1 MKTLKLLLFAF
12 ITTFLFTGCYT
23 FVEPG
28 HEAVKVM
35 VAGSN
40 TGDQEVLPAG
50 RYFNTYRTQYYRF
63 PIFEQTAQF
72 RGNEAFEFTVEGLK
86 VGMEIGISYIITDTE
101 AMFRRYR
108 VGVDEVTNVHLR
120 NIVRD
125 ALNTETRAMT
135 MEDIY
140 GEESN
145 SMMQRVFERVNTVI
159 DPVGLK
165 MTGIYMIGR
174 PQFPREVEQAIERRI
189 SANQTAEQR
198 EIERREAIA
207 QAEIDRERARGEGDA
222 RVIRAQ
228 SEAEANRAIAQ
239 SLTPVLVQYYALEK
253 WDGELPKFTGGG
265 AVPFINID

>member
-1 MKTLKLLLFAF
+1 MKVKLLILIASLFM
-12 ITTFLFTGCYT
+12 FTGCYV
-23 FVEPG
+23 FIEPG

-72 RGNEAFEFTVEGLK
+72 RGSEAFEFTVEGLK
-86 VGMEIGISYIITDTE
+86 VGMEIGISYRIIDTNT
-101 AMFRRYR
+101 MFRRYR
-108 VGVDEVTNVHLR
+108 VGVEEVTNVHLR

-125 ALNTETRAMT
+125 ALNTETRSMS
-135 MEDIY
+135 MEGIY

-145 SMMQRVFERVNTVI
+145 RMMERVFSRVNDI
-159 DPVGLK
+159 IEPIGIQ

-174 PQFPREVEQAIERRI
+174 PSFPAEVERAIERRI
-189 SANQTAEQR
+189 NATQLAEQR

-207 QAEIDRERARGEGDA
+207 QAEIERERARGEADA
-222 RVIRAQ
+222 RLIRAESQ
-228 SEAEANRAIAQ
+228 AQANRLISASLTSILVRSEAIG
-239 SLTPVLVQYYALEK
+239 K
-253 WDGELPKFTGGG
+253 WDGIMPKYTGGG
-265 AVPFINID
+265 AVPFIDIN